1 MSVLKAITAR
11 RPCRN
16 IPKESIKAPFSHPRL
31 LGSGVGVEDTDV
43 LVRDTAGIP
52 APPEPASATSPCWD
66 SMLTPLAAAMGQ
78 KIWTWLINKVKKS
91 SSSRS
96 GPVLLR
102 SCRSANRYAKQDSL
116 RWKMVTSSPLK
127 ARTHS
132 PASGIHAAIA
142 SLSLDKW
149 SRRRWKLQ
157 RRIAW
162 SQLSRVHSLK
172 RQCNTKKKASLKVH
186 THTHSGANT
195 S

>member
-11 RPCRN
+11 RPCRK

-52 APPEPASATSPCWD
+52 APPGPASATSPCWD

-91 SSSRS
+91 SSSSRS
-96 GPVLLR
+96 DPVLLR

-162 SQLSRVHSLK
+162 SQLSRIHSLK
-172 RQCNTKKKASLKVH
+172 RQCNTKKKLV
-186 THTHSGANT
+186 
-195 S
+195 

>member
-11 RPCRN
+11 RPCRK

-52 APPEPASATSPCWD
+52 APPGPASATSPCWD

-96 GPVLLR
+96 DPVLLR

-132 PASGIHAAIA
+132 PASGIHSFFVTGQVKPSALEVATTYSVVPTEPCTQFKTA
-142 SLSLDKW
+142 MQHL
-149 SRRRWKLQ
+149 
-157 RRIAW
+157 
-162 SQLSRVHSLK
+162 
-172 RQCNTKKKASLKVH
+172 KKKKLV
-186 THTHSGANT
+186 
-195 S
+195 